1 MEKEGGLK
9 VRSLFHQLPLCPGF
23 YQTGVSESRGFFPIR
38 PGSVGVFQISE
49 PKGQGLLFPS
59 DFSPSLEGRG
69 SWGVGG
75 WDRQG
80 GLWRRVL
87 VLPSCVVPFM
97 PLPSSW
103 KVFRLEPCS
112 SVCSLPEEATLLW
125 GERGAWSGVVKAA
138 RAPSSSG
145 LGHSPG
151 AWGLV
156 GMSDMERFS
165 GLG

>member
-1 MEKEGGLK
+1 MWDLYCQFQVQRAGAQSYACLGGVGSSYK
-9 VRSLFHQLPLCPGF
+9 VAL
-23 YQTGVSESRGFFPIR
+23 
-38 PGSVGVFQISE
+38 VFQALQK
-49 PKGQGLLFPS
+49 PPYRPQGCP
-59 DFSPSLEGRG
+59 P
-69 SWGVGG
+69 
-75 WDRQG
+75 
-80 GLWRRVL
+80 
-87 VLPSCVVPFM
+87 PVPFM

-156 GMSDMERFS
+156 GISDMERFS

>member
-1 MEKEGGLK
+1 M
-9 VRSLFHQLPLCPGF
+9 
-23 YQTGVSESRGFFPIR
+23 
-38 PGSVGVFQISE
+38 
-49 PKGQGLLFPS
+49 
-59 DFSPSLEGRG
+59 
-69 SWGVGG
+69 
-75 WDRQG
+75 
-80 GLWRRVL
+80 
-87 VLPSCVVPFM
+87 LPSPVIPFM

-156 GMSDMERFS
+156 GMRDMERFS

>member
-1 MEKEGGLK
+1 MLEATTAPFCPLNYAEA
-9 VRSLFHQLPLCPGF
+9 SLQ
-23 YQTGVSESRGFFPIR
+23 
-38 PGSVGVFQISE
+38 
-49 PKGQGLLFPS
+49 
-59 DFSPSLEGRG
+59 
-69 SWGVGG
+69 
-75 WDRQG
+75 
-80 GLWRRVL
+80 RVL
-87 VLPSCVVPFM
+87 VLPSPVIPFM